1 MRFRKFAA
9 PSLIAAVAAGA
20 GLFAGYSFADQ
31 PQMHSALSHLEAAET
46 DLKQA
51 THDKGGHRDN
61 ALDLVR
67 RAEAEVRKGRKYDRR
82 N

>member
-1 MRFRKFAA
+1 MRFRNFAA
-9 PSLIAAVAAGA
+9 PLLIAAVAAGA
-20 GLFAGYSFADQ
+20 GLFTGYSFASQ
-31 PQMHSALSHLEAAET
+31 PQMQSALAHLEAAET

-51 THDKGGHRDN
+51 SHDKGGHRDN

-67 RAEAEVRKGRKYDRR
+67 RAEAEVRKGMRYDRR